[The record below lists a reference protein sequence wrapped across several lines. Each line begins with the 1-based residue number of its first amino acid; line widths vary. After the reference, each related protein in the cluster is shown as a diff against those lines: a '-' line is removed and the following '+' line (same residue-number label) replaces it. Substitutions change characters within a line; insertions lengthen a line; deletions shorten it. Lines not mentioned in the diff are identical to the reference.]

1 VFIFVTSF
9 AYSWRSSC
17 SIAVNCGGGE
27 LLCEVDKD
35 RLEAMLFLQNRWK
48 GNALLTRRIKSKLND
63 LILSI

>member
-35 RLEAMLFLQNRWK
+35 RLEAMLFRRLVEIQNRWK
-48 GNALLTRRIKSKLND
+48 GNALMDS
-63 LILSI
+63 

>member
-27 LLCEVDKD
+27 LLCEVDRD
-35 RLEAMLFLQNRWK
+35 RLEAMVF
-48 GNALLTRRIKSKLND
+48 RRLVEFKIDGRLMR
-63 LILSI
+63 